1 MNLSGAAIERIARSA
16 RKHFDLPVSNLF
28 EVSERLSKTLN
39 DLPEGEL
46 NSIQGALQETLTALQ
61 IELSDISGQVSSAN
75 KEDENKGK
83 QKVTLAQI
91 EESLEAAE
99 LISCFDPTKSAAWIE
114 EEKSGERCLY
124 SGLST
129 WEINCMRTCLR
140 DVLAC

>member
-1 MNLSGAAIERIARSA
+1 MTPRFRSC
-16 RKHFDLPVSNLF
+16 LLYTS
-28 EVSERLSKTLN
+28 RLSKTLN

-91 EESLEAAE
+91 EESLELS
-99 LISCFDPTKSAAWIE
+99 LIHICIASRDQHDEPDHQDP
-114 EEKSGERCLY
+114 
-124 SGLST
+124 LS
-129 WEINCMRTCLR
+129 RP
-140 DVLAC
+140 